1 MFSPTP
7 VKSVVVTIN
16 DGESI
21 TCDNYQTKENSE
33 SKDRSPLYLAA
44 WEPKKLATGK
54 SHSMKV
60 IATIAD
66 EKGSETT
73 VTTTRQFV
81 LDTKAL
87 DIEGKS

>member
-21 TCDNYQTKENSE
+21 TCDNYVTKENSE

-44 WEPKKLATGK
+44 WEPKKLAVGE

-60 IATIAD
+60 IATIAN